1 MSHYPKIACAV
12 LSLLLLLTPS
22 EGRAADPATPNSK
35 KALSTTDPKKP
46 SREGVKK
53 IQNSSVPVSENGT
66 TSVSNTKEEGVRAFN
81 ESKVGWGPNTR
92 PLGDIHLLIYEGIIN
107 PVASELFLNALADAE
122 EANAEAFI
130 LQLDTPG
137 GLDTSMREMIKAIV
151 SSSVPVVVHVYP
163 SGGRAA
169 SAGAFLLLASHIA
182 AMAPG
187 TNVGAAH
194 PVNVGGQPMDDEMK
208 KKVENDA
215 AAYIRSLAE
224 QRGRDPQWAE
234 SAVRQSV
241 SITEKEALALKIID
255 FIVEDTPGLIQQI
268 HGREVTTSKGKRI
281 LSTTDAKII
290 KTEIGLRH
298 KLLSLIADPNV
309 VYILMLLGTTGLLAE
324 MYSPG
329 AIFPGVIGAI
339 CLILSFYSF
348 QTLPVNYAGVAL
360 IVLAVVLF
368 IAEVLV
374 QGFGVLALGGI
385 TSLLIGSLMLFDS
398 RMPALAVSP
407 SVIFSSVFTIA
418 LLFGFIVRAAWRA
431 QKTGPAREG
440 GEEGGVLGEVGI
452 AQSNLAPLGSIM
464 VHGEIWQAEA
474 IEPISAG
481 DKVEIIERVGLKLW
495 VRKPV
500 YEEEE
505 EKEE

>member
-1 MSHYPKIACAV
+1 MSRRIIFCAG
-12 LSLLLLLTPS
+12 LALLTLLAS
-22 EGRAADPATPNSK
+22 GAGGAADPAVSATSQNTSSLSAPVNS
-35 KALSTTDPKKP
+35 AP
-46 SREGVKK
+46 
-53 IQNSSVPVSENGT
+53 VPESAT
-66 TSVSNTKEEGVRAFN
+66 TSAPNPKEEGIRAFN
-81 ESKVGWGPNTR
+81 ESKIGRGPDSASH
-92 PLGDIHLLIYEGIIN
+92 GDIHLLIYEGIIN

-122 EANAEAFI
+122 EANAEVFI

-137 GLDTSMREMIKAIV
+137 GLDTSMREMIKAII
-151 SSSVPVVVHVYP
+151 SSDVPVVVHVYP

-194 PVNVGGQPMDDEMK
+194 PVNMGGQPMDDEMK
-208 KKVENDA
+208 KKIENDA
-215 AAYIRSLAE
+215 AAYIRSIAE
-224 QRGRDPQWAE
+224 QRERDPQWAE

-241 SITEKEALALKIID
+241 SITEKEALNLKIID
-255 FIVEDTPGLIQQI
+255 LIAKDTPELIQQI
-268 HGREVTTSKGKRI
+268 HGREVTTQKGKRV
-281 LSTTDAKII
+281 LATTHAKIV

-298 KLLSLIADPNV
+298 KLLSLISDPNV

-324 MYSPG
+324 LYSPG
-329 AIFPGVIGAI
+329 AIFPGVMGAI
-339 CLILSFYSF
+339 CLILSFYAF

-360 IVLAVVLF
+360 IVLAIVLF
-368 IAEVLV
+368 IAEVMV
-374 QGFGVLALGGI
+374 QGFGVLALGGV

-398 RMPALAVSP
+398 HLPAMAVSP
-407 SVIFSSVFTIA
+407 SVIFSSVFTMA
-418 LLFGFIVRAAWRA
+418 LLFAFIARAAWRA
-431 QKTGPAREG
+431 QKAGPAKEG

-452 AQSNLAPLGSIM
+452 ALGNLNPVGSIR
-464 VHGEIWQAEA
+464 VHGELWQAEA

-481 DKVEIIERVGLKLW
+481 EEVEIIERVGLKLW

-500 YEEEE
+500 YQE